1 MSVTRKGLDRSVF
14 GRYKTLEVKAGI
26 LADATYPADVLTDA
40 RTGEKV
46 PDRREGM
53 KVATIA
59 AALNYGFGKVP
70 PRPFMNVTVAREK
83 ATWAKAVVTL
93 VMQSRDPVRTL
104 LTVGQVMKEDIQTTI
119 SEWPTDNSVDWAA
132 FKGFNKGLILTSHL
146 LKSVD
151 SELVE

>member
-1 MSVTRKGLDRSVF
+1 MSVTRKGLDRSF
-14 GRYKTLEVKAGI
+14 LGRYETLEVKAGI
-26 LADATYPADVLTDA
+26 LAGATYPADVLTDA

-46 PDRREGM
+46 PDKREGM

-59 AALNYGFGKVP
+59 AALNYGHGKVP
-70 PRPFMNVTVAREK
+70 PRPFMNVTAAREK
-83 ATWAKAVVTL
+83 TNWAKAVTTL
-93 VMQSRDPVRTL
+93 MVQTRDPKRTL

-119 SEWPTDNSVDWAA
+119 SQWPADNSVDWAA
-132 FKGFNKGLILTSHL
+132 FKGFNHGLILTSHL

>member
-1 MSVTRKGLDRSVF
+1 MSVTRKGLNRSLL
-14 GRYKTLEVKAGI
+14 GRYETTEVKAGI
-26 LADATYPADVLTDA
+26 LAGATYPPDVLTNA
-40 RTGEKV
+40 ATGEKV
-46 PDRREGM
+46 PDSRAGM

-83 ATWAKAVVTL
+83 STWAKAVATL
-93 VMQSRDPVRTL
+93 MVQSRDPKRTL

-119 SEWPTDNSVDWAA
+119 SEWPADNSPDWAA
-132 FKGFNKGLILTSHL
+132 FKGFNAGLRFTGHL
-146 LKSVD
+146 LKSVE

>member
-1 MSVTRKGLDRSVF
+1 MSVTRKGLDRSIF
-14 GRYKTLEVKAGI
+14 GRYETLEIKAGI
-26 LADATYPADVLTDA
+26 LAGATYPADELTDA

-46 PDRREGM
+46 PDSRAGM

-83 ATWAKAVVTL
+83 TQWAKAVTTL
-93 VMQSRDPVRTL
+93 MVQTRDSHRTL
-104 LTVGQVMKEDIQTTI
+104 LTVGQIMKEDIQTTI
-119 SEWPTDNSVDWAA
+119 SQWPADNSPDWAA
-132 FKGFNKGLILTSHL
+132 FKGFNHGLVLTSHL
-146 LKSVD
+146 LKSVE